1 MSNATMVRWGCG
13 VMLAALI
20 LWAGPAAQTA
30 SAAAGDTVT
39 VAASP
44 VGNINNVIQGDTL
57 VNGQRAHPGRAYRL
71 YRDSIY
77 YFNATINVNFPLTI
91 FADTG
96 SHRPPV
102 IAPAILADNS
112 SPSGFLNIYSGT
124 RKLNVINIYFTGVRP
139 DQKLVG
145 YVNCMNYGSDSTTS
159 IYRGDVFEGYGG
171 AIEVN
176 SGNHNNFHINDCV
189 FMNLMHTTSWFKGE
203 AFLSGGGFATDTVI
217 IVNNTMFNCNS
228 YAKASVDYTLYSR
241 FDHNTVYLNCVNP
254 LNDFVMTN
262 ATYRNNIFYGTE
274 AMAQENSEIQQYYFE
289 NSISPSSTFSFDS
302 LNTAPS
308 HIPVAESNRHI
319 TVQNNSVFWPAKLK
333 TFWTSALM
341 DTLTPPVVL
350 NYRTKG
356 MFANHAFYPNFVF
369 TGNDTTSDP
378 GFSSGFASQL
388 DSLIKYVTMTRMN
401 TETTFL
407 WYYIPSGHLFAP
419 AWPLPMNLAYSNSAM
434 QHAGTDGFA
443 LGDLNWFPSQKASW
457 ALTGVS
463 ATGAAEPEQYSLS
476 QNYPN
481 PFNPTTQI
489 AYTIPRSSVVQLKV
503 FNVLGQEVATLVN
516 GTMVAGT
523 HVVTFNPTGLASGVY
538 FYRITAGDFASVKKM
553 LLLK

>member
-1 MSNATMVRWGCG
+1 MTQATTSRWLCG
-13 VMLAALI
+13 AALAAFA
-20 LWAGPAAQTA
+20 LWLGPAAQRA
-30 SAAAGDTVT
+30 SAAAGDTLT
-39 VAASP
+39 VNASP
-44 VGNINNVIQGDTL
+44 AGNINNVIQGDTL
-57 VNGQRAHPGRAYRL
+57 VNGKRAHPGRAYRL

-102 IAPAILADNS
+102 IAPVLLTDGS
-112 SPSGFLNIYSGT
+112 SPSPFLNVYGGT
-124 RKLNVINIYFTGVRP
+124 RQLNVINLYFTAIRP
-139 DQKLVG
+139 NQTPNL
-145 YVNCMNYGSDSTTS
+145 YAACMSYGGDSVSS
-159 IYRGDVFEGYGG
+159 IYRGDVFEAYGA

-176 SGNHNNFHINDCV
+176 SGNHDNFHINDCV
-189 FMNLMHTTSWFKGE
+189 FTNMMHPSSWFRGQ
-203 AFLSGGGFATDTVI
+203 AFISWGGFATDTV
-217 IVNNTMFNCNS
+217 VMTNNTMFNCNS

-254 LNDFVMTN
+254 INDFVMTN

-289 NSISPSSTFSFDS
+289 NSISPSSIISFDS

-308 HIPVAESNRHI
+308 HIPVAESDRHI
-319 TVQNNSVFWPAKLK
+319 TVQNNSIYWPAKLK
-333 TFWTSALM
+333 TFWATALM

-356 MFANHAFYPNFVF
+356 MFNNKAFYPYFVF
-369 TGNDTTSDP
+369 TGNDTTNDP
-378 GFSSGFASQL
+378 GFSSAFASQL
-388 DSLIKYVTMTRMN
+388 DSLIKFVAGTRLD
-401 TETTFL
+401 TESTWL
-407 WYYIPSGHLFAP
+407 WYYNPTGHLFAP
-419 AWPLPMNLAYSNSAM
+419 TWPLPFNLAYSNTAM
-434 QHAGTDGFA
+434 QHGGTDGFA

-457 ALTGVS
+457 ALTGIS